1 MPASTKV
8 KTNILGTAKSDSNL
22 NEGRKDKKVHFADTL
37 GLSLVDVCYYRDT
50 APRSYHRKIAIR
62 PTFFERE
69 RVDRA
74 RLLNFIQP
82 LCGKKLIDTLEKQ
95 SVALESI
102 TIRDYSISGSVKVQ
116 NIDYE
121 KKVFIRYT
129 KDSWQSYSDITAE
142 YVYGSNSGTTDTFSF
157 VLVIPND
164 LEKDFK
170 IEFAICYEVLGHKFW
185 DNNYGD
191 NFRIMW
197 YGSRQFLKS
206 RDLFD
211 IFQCSR
217 FTGFWM

>member
-8 KTNILGTAKSDSNL
+8 KTNILGTAKSDSSL

-37 GLSLVDVCYYRDT
+37 GLSLVDVCYYRDPT
-50 APRSYHRKIAIR
+50 PRLYHRKIAIR

-82 LCGKKLIDTLEKQ
+82 LCGKKLIDSLEKQ
-95 SVALESI
+95 NVALESI

-116 NIDYE
+116 NLAYE
-121 KKVFIRYT
+121 KNVFIRYT
-129 KDSWQSYSDITAE
+129 KNSWQSYSDITAN
-142 YVYGSNSGTTDTFSF
+142 YVHGSNSGPTDTFSF
-157 VLVIPND
+157 ELVIPDD

-170 IEFAICYEVLGHKFW
+170 IEFAICYEVLGHQFW
-185 DNNYGD
+185 DSNHGD

-211 IFQCSR
+211 IFQSSR
-217 FTGFWM
+217 YAGFWI